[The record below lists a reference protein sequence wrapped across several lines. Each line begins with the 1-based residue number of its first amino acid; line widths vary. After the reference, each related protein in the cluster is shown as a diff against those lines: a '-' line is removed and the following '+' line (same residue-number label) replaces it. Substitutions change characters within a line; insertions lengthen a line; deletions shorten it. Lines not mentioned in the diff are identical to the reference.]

1 MSIFRQNLPVQIIPK
16 SNNPEGT
23 KYQGVLEVMETDSM
37 KIRVDDNFFAKEI
50 SGNIDV
56 EFSMASSNFK
66 FESKIMPGRE
76 DSSIRIQK
84 PSVIHKSQIRKTTR
98 AKTDV
103 KFTFTLWTEG
113 GRFEATMT
121 DLSTVGIK
129 MTGTKELQKNTLLSL
144 NVFIPGAS
152 LRFIC
157 QGLVMWCKRHPE
169 MDYLF
174 ETGVK
179 FTTLSIDA
187 IKKVD
192 RFVKDKIQ
200 IQTAETN

>member
-16 SNNPEGT
+16 SNNPEGI
-23 KYQGVLEVMETDSM
+23 KYQGILEVMESVNM
-37 KIRVDDNFFAKEI
+37 KIKVDESFFTKEI

-56 EFSMASSNFK
+56 EFSMASFNFK
-66 FESKIMPGRE
+66 FESKIMPGKE
-76 DSSIRIQK
+76 EFSIWIQK
-84 PSVIHKSQIRKTTR
+84 PNVIHKSQIRKTLR

-103 KFTFTLWTEG
+103 KFTYTLWTEG

-121 DLSTVGIK
+121 DLSIVGIK
-129 MTGTKELQKNTLLSL
+129 MIGAKELQKNTLLSL

-157 QGLVMWCKRHPE
+157 QGLVMWCRPHPE
-169 MDYLF
+169 MEYMY

-192 RFVKDKIQ
+192 KFVKDKLQ
-200 IQTAETN
+200 VQTE